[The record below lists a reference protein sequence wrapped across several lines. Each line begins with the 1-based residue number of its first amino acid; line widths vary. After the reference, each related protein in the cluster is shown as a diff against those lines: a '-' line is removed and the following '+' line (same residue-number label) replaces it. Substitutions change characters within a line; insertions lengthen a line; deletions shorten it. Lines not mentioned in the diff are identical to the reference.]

1 MSTQLKK
8 QLLANQ
14 LNLKIK
20 ESKEDKFRQAISD
33 FFKKQMNL
41 VLTAFD
47 EYYNE
52 LMLLQGH
59 INLILAPIHEMH
71 QEYYDLLLEYNLD
84 AYNRGGKQAERL
96 VNRIMQKHSLKA
108 VSIEHDGD
116 DKYTKHFGTIGYT
129 EDHLSS
135 YTFTASEKTMSRV
148 DGEINKILTTGYQE
162 GWGVKDVRNRIQE
175 RYGQFTT
182 WEANR
187 IARTEMQTAHNM
199 GMMNQYQEMGVEYKE
214 WRSAHDKRVRTS
226 HIYMDG
232 EIAPLDEKFSNGLM
246 YPGDKSGKIREW
258 INCRCSVLPYLM
270 EPGKNAPV
278 GQSQFRTEDLVNVKQ
293 PDYNELLVKETKG
306 QINYAQFRQVVQG
319 KSLEELGIILQ
330 SKRQEEIYEEPS
342 AEFTKWIDYIREG
355 NWKDPEKM
363 LEKIESLGYRKTNK
377 LTESELVALQYEAMY
392 YYQKSKRIF

>member
-1 MSTQLKK
+1 MPTQLKR

-14 LNLKIK
+14 LNLKIR
-20 ESKEDKFRQAISD
+20 ESKEDQFQQAVSD

-52 LMLLQGH
+52 VMLLQGH
-59 INLILAPIHEMH
+59 INLILSPIHEMH

-84 AYNRGGKQAERL
+84 AYNRGRKQAERL
-96 VNRIMQKHSLKA
+96 VNRLKQKHSLKA
-108 VSIEHDGD
+108 VSLEHDGD
-116 DKYTKHFGTIGYT
+116 DKYTKHFGTIGYS

-199 GMMNQYQEMGVEYKE
+199 GMMNQYQEMGVKYKE

-258 INCRCSVLPYLM
+258 INCRCSVMPYLG
-270 EPGKNAPV
+270 PTDNITTPI
-278 GQSQFRTEDLVNVKQ
+278 GQRFGVDEHNVNQLLKEHTGGALDWEQYKQ
-293 PDYNELLVKETKG
+293 VL
-306 QINYAQFRQVVQG
+306 QG
-319 KSLEELGIILQ
+319 KTIEQIGIILQ